1 MSRSSNSLKTSD
13 VTTTPIKVKYTSSF
27 NCSNVNNAGITF
39 YNGINGS
46 VSSTGSLPIETINY
60 LSTKHLYYSNYVA
73 KSLPFSASNYDN
85 YLYSL
90 SNTGS
95 YSTSSYDNFLQSTAA
110 SGTLDADLRYFP
122 TESNSSVRVIS
133 IPRSIYGENI
143 SKRSFVL
150 SSPNYYIV
158 DDGNGNLID
167 TSEESYYNYLMYD
180 TPEFTDWYVKPE
192 IAHVGNII
200 YSQGIVIITNPDYQN
215 ILPYEPIAVDDSGTF
230 YQENLNKTL
239 DILSNDIPKTGI
251 IIPSTVTLYEGDYNL
266 FSINTLNGNVTLN
279 STTPGS
285 YYTYYTVQ
293 SQILGGCYLTSNKAK
308 ITINVLPTITTTT
321 TTTTTTSTTTSTT
334 TAAPTT
340 TSTTTSTTTIAPTT
354 TTTTT
359 STTTSTTTTAPTTT
373 STTTSTTT
381 VAPTTTS
388 TTTTTTT
395 IAPLP
400 TTLFVSARDIGTGI
414 NPAPTLYYKINS
426 QIDPSVLGGISTA
439 TCDLIGS
446 PILLNVG
453 DVIVFSTSGTSKM
466 SGASGT
472 TDGGTSCPL
481 TAGPGSNYSYT
492 IVNGY
497 NYVKL
502 TVNRDEIGTP

>member
-27 NCSNVNNAGITF
+27 NCSNVTNAGITF
-39 YNGINGS
+39 HNGINGP

-60 LSTKHLYYSNYVA
+60 ISTKHLYYSNYVA
-73 KSLPFSASNYDN
+73 KTLHFSASNYDN
-85 YLYSL
+85 YLYSI

-122 TESNSSVRVIS
+122 TESNSSIRVIS
-133 IPRSIYGENI
+133 IPRSVYGENI

-167 TSEESYYNYLMYD
+167 ASEESYYNYLMYY

-200 YSQGIVIITNPDYQN
+200 YSQGIAIITNPEYQN
-215 ILPYEPIAVDDSGTF
+215 ILPYEPIAVADSSTF
-230 YQENLNKTL
+230 YQEDINKTI
-239 DILSNDIPKTGI
+239 DILSNDIPRTGV
-251 IIPSTVTLYEGDYNL
+251 IIPSTVTLYDGDYNL
-266 FSINTLNGNVTLN
+266 FNVNYTNGNVTLN
-279 STTPGS
+279 TTTPGS

-308 ITINVLPTITTTT
+308 INIDVLPTPS
-321 TTTTTTSTTTSTT
+321 TTTTTSTTTTSTT
-334 TAAPTT
+334 AEPTTT
-340 TSTTTSTTTIAPTT
+340 TSTTTTSTTSSEPTTSTT

-359 STTTSTTTTAPTTT
+359 SEPTTSTTTTTTT
-373 STTTSTTT
+373 AEPT
-381 VAPTTTS
+381 TTTS

-395 IAPLP
+395 PGP
-400 TTLFVSARDIGTGI
+400 TILYIYAKDIGTGA
-414 NPAPTLYYKINS
+414 NPIPTLYYKINS
-426 QIDPSVLGGISTA
+426 QVTPTTVGGISTNS
-439 TCDLIGS
+439 CDSIGS
-446 PILLNVG
+446 SVSLNAG
-453 DVIVFSTSGTSKM
+453 DTIVFETSGTSKM
-466 SGASGT
+466 SGESGT
-472 TDGGTSCPL
+472 VESSVECPL
-481 TAGPGSNYSYT
+481 TAGPGSSYSY
-492 IVNGY
+492 IVVSGD

-502 TVNRDEIGTP
+502 TVNRDQIGTT